1 MKIFSWHKNHIPQ
14 LIIVIII
21 IIIIIII
28 IFILLE
34 MSGNLPGMNVMD
46 QPGVGG
52 GGMDPLNLMP
62 PPPSREAI
70 TLPPPS
76 AALPWRQG
84 GGER

>member
-1 MKIFSWHKNHIPQ
+1 MP
-14 LIIVIII
+14 
-21 IIIIIII
+21 
-28 IFILLE
+28 
-34 MSGNLPGMNVMD
+34 GNLPGMNVMD

-52 GGMDPLNLMP
+52 GGMDPLNLML

-76 AALPWRQG
+76 AASPWRQG

>member
-52 GGMDPLNLMP
+52 GMDPLNLMP

-76 AALPWRQG
+76 AASPWRQG